1 MPVINQPY
9 IGFEGPIGAGKTTLA
24 QLFALHLGATLI
36 LEDVDGNEFLPDF
49 YRDKERW
56 ALGTQLAFLI
66 SRYEQLRTIPPSRS
80 RPVVSDYTQAK
91 DPIFARA
98 LLHDREVELY
108 ERLSVGLDA
117 SVSRPDLTVY
127 VDARNDV
134 LLDRIRRRNRPY
146 EVSIDAEYLD
156 ALRDAYARHH
166 NSTGRLQVL
175 SFDTSALNLRSES
188 QLNSLVQEDSRGSF
202 NALIRNYRFDSPDGR
217 QRLADCIH

>member
-1 MPVINQPY
+1 MPAINQPY

-24 QLFALHLGATLI
+24 QLLAMHLGATLI

-49 YRDKERW
+49 YADRERW

-80 RPVVSDYTQAK
+80 KPVVSDYTKAK

-108 ERLSVGLDA
+108 ERLSIGLDA
-117 SVSRPDLTVY
+117 SVCRPDLTVY
-127 VDARNDV
+127 VDARDDV

-146 EVSIDAEYLD
+146 EVSIDAAYLD
-156 ALRDAYARHH
+156 ALRNAYTRHH
-166 NSTGRLQVL
+166 HSVGKLQVL
-175 SFDTSALNLRSES
+175 SFDTSELNLRSEA
-188 QLNSLVQEDSRGSF
+188 QLRGLF
-202 NALIRNYRFDSPDGR
+202 KKVLEAASP
-217 QRLADCIH
+217 H

>member
-1 MPVINQPY
+1 LPVINQPY
-9 IGFEGPIGAGKTTLA
+9 VGFEGPIGAGKTTLA

-36 LEDVDGNEFLPDF
+36 LEDVDGNAFLPDF
-49 YRDKERW
+49 YADKERW
-56 ALGTQLAFLI
+56 ALGAQLVFLI

-108 ERLSVGLDA
+108 ERVSIGLDA
-117 SVSRPDLTVY
+117 SVCRPDLTVY

-134 LLDRIRRRNRPY
+134 LLDRIRQRNRPY

-156 ALRDAYARHH
+156 ALRDAYTRHH

-175 SFDTSALNLRSES
+175 SIDTSALNLRSES
-188 QLNSLVQEDSRGSF
+188 QLNSLYKK
-202 NALIRNYRFDSPDGR
+202 I
-217 QRLADCIH
+217 LAATSTL

>member
-1 MPVINQPY
+1 MPVMHQPY

-24 QLFALHLGATLI
+24 QLLAMHLNATLI
-36 LEDVDGNEFLPDF
+36 LEDVDGNEFIADF
-49 YRDKERW
+49 YKDKERW

-80 RPVVSDYTQAK
+80 RPVISDYTQAK

-108 ERLSVGLDA
+108 ERLSAGLDA
-117 SVSRPDLTVY
+117 SVFRPDLTVY
-127 VDARNDV
+127 LDAENDV

-156 ALRDAYARHH
+156 ELREAYARHH
-166 NSTGRLQVL
+166 SSTGKLQVL
-175 SFDTSALNLRSES
+175 SVDTSTLNLCSKS
-188 QLNSLVQEDSRGSF
+188 QLDSLF
-202 NALIRNYRFDSPDGR
+202 KNILAAASPV
-217 QRLADCIH
+217 

>member
-1 MPVINQPY
+1 MPVVNQPY

-24 QLFALHLGATLI
+24 QLLALHLGATLI
-36 LEDVDGNEFLPDF
+36 LEDVDGNMFLPDF
-49 YRDKERW
+49 YLNRERW
-56 ALGTQLAFLI
+56 ALGAQLAFLI
-66 SRYEQLRTIPPSRS
+66 SRYEQLRTIPPSRT

-127 VDARNDV
+127 VDATNDV

-146 EVSIDAEYLD
+146 EVAIDADYLD
-156 ALRDAYARHH
+156 ALRDAYAHHH

-175 SFDTSALNLRSES
+175 TFDTSALNLRSES
-188 QLNSLVQEDSRGSF
+188 QLN
-202 NALIRNYRFDSPDGR
+202 ALYKKI
-217 QRLADCIH
+217 LAAASTH